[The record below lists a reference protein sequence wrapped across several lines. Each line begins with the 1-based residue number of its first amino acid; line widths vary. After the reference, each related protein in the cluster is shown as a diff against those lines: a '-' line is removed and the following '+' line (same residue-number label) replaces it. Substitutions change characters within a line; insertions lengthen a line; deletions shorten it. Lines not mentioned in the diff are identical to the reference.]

1 MKHLVIRERNN
12 LIETI
17 RSTVSDQLAIG
28 HRRYRHSD
36 ESAAERAAIGFRG
49 TIWPKT
55 ERRSV
60 RLYPSVPLAVPGR
73 LAVIFFTSL
82 ILLLLLFLLFQRPL
96 STFAI
101 LVVPVSA
108 GHWEKRWFHSAG
120 MVTRCA
126 RRIYTRDSFVPVMVH
141 CTIVVSAGY
150 YKAAAP
156 LRTAL
161 DVEDV
166 CPVSSQEN
174 FVAALR

>member
-1 MKHLVIRERNN
+1 MKHFVIRERNN

-28 HRRYRHSD
+28 RRRYRHSD

-82 ILLLLLFLLFQRPL
+82 ILLLLFLLFHRPL

-108 GHWEKRWFHSAG
+108 GRWEKTLISLGWNGDTMCTSDLH
-120 MVTRCA
+120 A
-126 RRIYTRDSFVPVMVH
+126 RLLRPCH
-141 CTIVVSAGY
+141 GTIVQLWFQRDIIRRSRRCGQLWMSRMSVRC
-150 YKAAAP
+150 
-156 LRTAL
+156 LRRRTL
-161 DVEDV
+161 
-166 CPVSSQEN
+166 
-174 FVAALR
+174 